1 MKNVSI
7 VAAVLALFSSFLI
20 GCGGGS
26 QPVHVQSPDSEV
38 KDEGKSA
45 RMNDLL
51 LKAAMARPADKD
63 ADYIIGAD
71 DVLDIDVYQAEELHK
86 TVRVSSQGYIGILLI
101 GQIKAKGL
109 TPLQLEQEI
118 SKRLEKY
125 MQEPR
130 VSVTIKEYRAQK
142 ISVIGAV
149 STGGVFS
156 VTGQK
161 YLVDMLIMAGGIGA
175 GASEICLV
183 LRPSDSE
190 MAGEK
195 KTETLAIN
203 LIDLLEKGDFSL
215 NIPVFTGDIINVIRN
230 GIVFVDGP
238 VNRPGTFSY
247 KMRMTLREAIIFAG
261 GLRFEAD
268 PSDVKILRDK
278 GDGTREVIGV
288 NYEDIT
294 KGKSNDFPI
303 KENDIIIMGKNG
315 FKNFLVTVS
324 GMLSGGLNTAGG
336 FTVNPAGPIAK

>member
-1 MKNVSI
+1 MRKLSVI
-7 VAAVLALFSSFLI
+7 AAVVALFSFLLI

-26 QPVHVQSPDSEV
+26 QPIQVQSLDSGT

-45 RMNDLL
+45 IMNDLL
-51 LKAAMARPADKD
+51 LKAAIARPADKD

-71 DVLDIDVYQAEELHK
+71 DVLDIDVFQAEELRK
-86 TVRVSSQGYIGILLI
+86 TVRVSSQGYIGMLLI
-101 GQIKAKGL
+101 GQVKAKGL
-109 TPLQLEQEI
+109 TPLQLEQQI
-118 SKRLEKY
+118 AQKLEKY

-130 VSVTIKEYRAQK
+130 VSVAVKEYKAQK

-149 STGGVFS
+149 GTGGVFS

-161 YLVDMLIMAGGIGA
+161 YLVDMLIMAGGIGG
-175 GASEICLV
+175 GASEICLIV
-183 LRPSDSE
+183 RPSDSD

-195 KTETLAIN
+195 KTVTMAIN
-203 LIDLLEKGDFSL
+203 LIELLEKGNFSL
-215 NIPVFTGDIINVIRN
+215 NVPVFSGDIINVMRN

-238 VNRPGTFSY
+238 VRQPGTFTY
-247 KMRMTLREAIIFAG
+247 KMKMTLREAIIIAG

-278 GDGTREVIGV
+278 GDGTREVIAV
-288 NYEDIT
+288 NYDDIT
-294 KGKSNDFPI
+294 QGKRNDFPI

-324 GMLSGGLNTAGG
+324 GMISGGLNEGG
-336 FTVNPAGPIAK
+336 MAVNPAGALR

>member
-1 MKNVSI
+1 MKKLLV
-7 VAAVLALFSSFLI
+7 VAAVLTLFSFLLI

-26 QPVHVQSPDSEV
+26 QPVNVQSLDSEI
-38 KDEGKSA
+38 KQEGKSG

-51 LKAAMARPADKD
+51 IKSAMARPADKD

-71 DVLDIDVYQAEELHK
+71 DVLDIDIFQAEELRR
-86 TVRVSSQGYIGILLI
+86 TVRVSSQGYIGMPLI
-101 GQIKAKGL
+101 GQIKAKEL
-109 TPLQLEQEI
+109 TPLQLEQQI
-118 SKRLEKY
+118 CQKLEKY

-130 VSVTIKEYRAQK
+130 VSVTIKEYKAQK

-149 STGGVFS
+149 KGPNMYS

-161 YLVDMLIMAGGIGA
+161 YLVDMLIMAGGIA
-175 GASEICLV
+175 GDASDICLV

-190 MAGEK
+190 TAGEK
-195 KTETLAIN
+195 KTVTLV
-203 LIDLLEKGDFSL
+203 IDLTALLEKGDFSL
-215 NIPVFTGDIINVIRN
+215 NIPVFNGDVINIPKN

-247 KMRMTLREAIIFAG
+247 KLKMTLREAIIISG

-278 GDGTREVIGV
+278 GDGTREVISV

-294 KGKSNDFPI
+294 NGKNNDFPI

-324 GMLSGGLNTAGG
+324 GMLSGGLNTTGG
-336 FTVNPAGPIAK
+336 FIVNPATPIAK

>member
-1 MKNVSI
+1 MKKLSV
-7 VAAVLALFSSFLI
+7 VAAVIALFSFLLI

-26 QPVHVQSPDSEV
+26 QPVHVQNLDSEI
-38 KDEGKSA
+38 KEEGKSA

-71 DVLDIDVYQAEELHK
+71 DVLDIDVFQAEELRK
-86 TVRVSSQGYIGILLI
+86 TVRVSSQGYIGMPLI
-101 GQIKAKGL
+101 GQVKAKGL
-109 TPLQLEQEI
+109 TPLQLEQQI
-118 SKRLEKY
+118 SKKLEQY
-125 MQEPR
+125 LQEPR
-130 VSVTIKEYRAQK
+130 VSIAVKEYKAQK

-149 STGGVFS
+149 GKSDMYS

-161 YLVDMLIMAGGIGA
+161 YLVDMLIIAGGLG
-175 GASEICLV
+175 GSASEICLV

-195 KTETLAIN
+195 KTVTLVIN

-215 NIPVFTGDIINVIRN
+215 NVPVFSGDIINVMKN
-230 GIVFVDGP
+230 GVVFVDGP
-238 VNRPGTFSY
+238 VNRPGPFTY
-247 KMRMTLREAIIFAG
+247 KMKMTLREAIITAG

-268 PSDVKILRDK
+268 TSDVKVLRDK
-278 GDGTREVIGV
+278 GDGTREVIAV
-288 NYEDIT
+288 NYDDIT
-294 KGKSNDFPI
+294 QGKSNDFPI

-324 GMLSGGLNTAGG
+324 GMLSGGLNTSSG
-336 FTVNPAGPIAK
+336 FVVNPASPIK